1 MLVMLDRSDSVF
13 YLYNNQE
20 GMLSLPEGD
29 AETMRFRE
37 CRGYLDRD

>member
-1 MLVMLDRSDSVF
+1 MALSARKCEKVPVYWRGLK
-13 YLYNNQE
+13 E

-37 CRGYLDRD
+37 